1 MDRQPRCPPAEASIH
16 SVNSEIPAS
25 EDQHVREKM
34 AAPAFARV
42 GVVQNAAKLW
52 NCDEAY
58 DPATVERIY
67 SDELTNP
74 SSKKALEFSQF
85 LENYLWPNFVSET
98 SSKGHLISIVSM
110 VNEKFR
116 ERIPAWRAFL
126 DKPKEFSGFFRRVLR
141 ATIDDTFQFSIQEQ
155 TSLLVF
161 LMHCFNS
168 VEVRICART
177 QRP

>member
-1 MDRQPRCPPAEASIH
+1 
-16 SVNSEIPAS
+16 
-25 EDQHVREKM
+25 M
-34 AAPAFARV
+34 AAPAFAPV
-42 GVVQNAAKLW
+42 GVVENAAKLW
-52 NCDEAY
+52 NRDESY

-67 SDELTNP
+67 NNELASA

-98 SSKGHLISIVSM
+98 ATKGHLIAVVAM

-126 DKPKEFSGFFRRVLR
+126 DQPKEFPGFFRRVMR
-141 ATIDDTFQFSIQEQ
+141 AALDDTFQFSIQEQ
-155 TSLLVF
+155 TSLLIF

-168 VEVRICART
+168 VEVLIHFHPSARMT
-177 QRP
+177 STCHSFDKFQPLILGRSSLVRK